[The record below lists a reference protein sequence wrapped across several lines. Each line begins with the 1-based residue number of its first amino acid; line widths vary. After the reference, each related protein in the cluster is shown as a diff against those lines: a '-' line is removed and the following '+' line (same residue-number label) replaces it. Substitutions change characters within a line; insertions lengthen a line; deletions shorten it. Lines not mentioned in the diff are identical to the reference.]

1 MGAMLLLLSTKIGTF
16 VSDFSSNVTYQD
28 MKIAII
34 GAGNMGGALARGV
47 AQGTIIPP
55 SNIYVSNPSTAKLE
69 RLKAEFPA
77 INTTTNNCEAAA
89 VADIVV
95 LAVKPWKVVEVLDEI
110 KPHLDYAHQS
120 VASMVGG
127 LGIAQLSEWLD
138 KGCGELPAT
147 YLIIPNT
154 AIATKSSMTFI
165 ASARSTAAQDALL
178 LDIFNELGAAMLV
191 EEGLIAAG
199 TSLASCGIAYALRYI
214 RAAMEGGVELGFR
227 ADDAKRIV
235 MQTMRGAADILAA
248 NGTHPEAEID
258 RVTTPGGLTIKGLNA
273 MEAAGFTNS
282 VIEGLRAST
291 KR

>member
-1 MGAMLLLLSTKIGTF
+1 
-16 VSDFSSNVTYQD
+16 
-28 MKIAII
+28 MKIAVI

-47 AQGTIIPP
+47 AQGVIVAT
-55 SNIYVSNPSTAKLE
+55 SDIYVSNPSPAKLE
-69 RLKAEFPA
+69 VLKREYPE
-77 INTTTNNCEAAA
+77 INITTDNRKAAEAA
-89 VADIVV
+89 DLVV
-95 LAVKPWKVVEVLDEI
+95 LAVKPWKVVEVLEEI
-110 KPHLDYAHQS
+110 KPHIDYKRQA

-138 KGCGELPAT
+138 KGDGVLPAT

-154 AIATKSSMTFI
+154 AIATMSSMTFI
-165 ASARSTAAQDALL
+165 ASARSTEAMDAHVV
-178 LDIFNELGAAMLV
+178 DIFNELGVAMLV
-191 EEGLIAAG
+191 DEGLIPAG

-235 MQTMRGAADILAA
+235 MQTLRGAADILEAGGA
-248 NGTHPEAEID
+248 HPEAEID

-273 MEAAGFTNS
+273 MEAAGFTHS

>member
-1 MGAMLLLLSTKIGTF
+1 
-16 VSDFSSNVTYQD
+16 

-34 GAGNMGGALARGV
+34 GAGNMGGATARGLAKGSIV
-47 AQGTIIPP
+47 AT
-55 SNIYVSNPSTAKLE
+55 SDIYVSNPSTPKLKA
-69 RLKAEFPA
+69 LKAEFEE
-77 INTTTNNCEAAA
+77 INTTTDNVEAASA
-89 VADIVV
+89 ADMVV
-95 LAVKPWKVVEVLDEI
+95 LAVKPWKVVEVLDQI
-110 KPHLDYAHQS
+110 KPHLDYRRQA

-138 KGCGELPAT
+138 KGDGILPAT

-154 AIATKSSMTFI
+154 AIATMSSMTFI
-165 ASARSTAAQDALL
+165 ASARSTEVQDTLL
-178 LDIFNELGAAMLV
+178 VDVFNELGEAMLV
-191 EEGLIAAG
+191 DEGLIPAG

-235 MQTMRGAADILAA
+235 MQTLRGAADILAA
-248 NGTHPEAEID
+248 NGSHPEAEID

-273 MEAAGFTNS
+273 MEAAGFTPS

>member
-1 MGAMLLLLSTKIGTF
+1 
-16 VSDFSSNVTYQD
+16 

-34 GAGNMGGALARGV
+34 GAGNMGGATARGLAKGSIV
-47 AQGTIIPP
+47 ATVD
-55 SNIYVSNPSTAKLE
+55 IYVSNPSTPKLKA
-69 RLKAEFPA
+69 LKAEFPE
-77 INTTTNNCEAAA
+77 INTTTDNVEAASA
-89 VADIVV
+89 ADMVV
-95 LAVKPWKVVEVLDEI
+95 LAVKPWKVVEVLDQI
-110 KPHLDYAHQS
+110 KPHLDYKRQT

-138 KGCGELPAT
+138 KGDGTLPAT

-154 AIATKSSMTFI
+154 AIATMSSMTFI
-165 ASARSTAAQDALL
+165 ASARATDAEDRVMV
-178 LDIFNELGAAMLV
+178 DIFNELGEAMLV
-191 EEGLIAAG
+191 DEGLIPAG

-235 MQTMRGAADILAA
+235 MQTMRGAADILAV
-248 NGTHPEAEID
+248 NGSHPEAEID

-273 MEAAGFTNS
+273 MEAAGFTPS

>member
-1 MGAMLLLLSTKIGTF
+1 
-16 VSDFSSNVTYQD
+16 
-28 MKIAII
+28 
-34 GAGNMGGALARGV
+34 MGGALARGL
-47 AQGTIIPP
+47 AQGTITPT
-55 SNIYVSNPSTAKLE
+55 SDIYVSNPSLAKLDA
-69 RLKAEFPA
+69 LKSAYPE
-77 INTTTNNCEAAA
+77 INVTTNNCEAVAA
-89 VADIVV
+89 ADMVV

-110 KPHLDYAHQS
+110 KPYLDYSRQA

-127 LGIAQLSEWLD
+127 LGIVQLSEWLD
-138 KGCGELPAT
+138 KGSGVLPAT

-154 AIATKSSMTFI
+154 AIATMSSMTFI
-165 ASARSTAAQDALL
+165 ASVRSNEEQDRLL
-178 LDIFNELGAAMLV
+178 LDIFNELGEAMMV
-191 EEGLIAAG
+191 DEGLIPAG
-199 TSLASCGIAYALRYI
+199 TSLASCGIAYALRYV

-248 NGTHPEAEID
+248 NGSHPEAEID

-273 MEAAGFTNS
+273 MEAAGFTHS

>member
-1 MGAMLLLLSTKIGTF
+1 
-16 VSDFSSNVTYQD
+16 
-28 MKIAII
+28 
-34 GAGNMGGALARGV
+34 MGGATARGLAKGSIV
-47 AQGTIIPP
+47 AT
-55 SNIYVSNPSTAKLE
+55 SDIYVSNPSTPKLKA
-69 RLKAEFPA
+69 LKAEFEE
-77 INTTTNNCEAAA
+77 INTTTDNVEAASA
-89 VADIVV
+89 ADMVV
-95 LAVKPWKVVEVLDEI
+95 LAVKPWKVVEVLDQI
-110 KPHLDYAHQS
+110 KPHLDYRRQA

-138 KGCGELPAT
+138 KGDGILPAT

-154 AIATKSSMTFI
+154 AIATMSSMTFI
-165 ASARSTAAQDALL
+165 ASARSTEVQDTLL
-178 LDIFNELGAAMLV
+178 VDVFNELGEAMLV
-191 EEGLIAAG
+191 DEGLIPAG

-235 MQTMRGAADILAA
+235 MQTLRGAADILAA
-248 NGTHPEAEID
+248 NGSHPEAEID

-273 MEAAGFTNS
+273 MEAAGFTPS

>member
-1 MGAMLLLLSTKIGTF
+1 MCYLCRGICNSVNYKR
-16 VSDFSSNVTYQD
+16 

-34 GAGNMGGALARGV
+34 GAGNMGGALARGL
-47 AQGTIIPP
+47 AQGSIIPT
-55 SNIYVSNPSTAKLE
+55 SNIYVSNPSTAKLMALKE
-69 RLKAEFPA
+69 RFPE
-77 INTTTNNCEAAA
+77 INITTDNSSAAR

-95 LAVKPWKVVEVLDEI
+95 LAVKPWKVAEVIAEI
-110 KPHLDYAHQS
+110 KPHLDYTRQA

-127 LGIAQLSEWLD
+127 LGITELSAWLD
-138 KGCGELPAT
+138 KDCGVLPAT

-154 AIATKSSMTFI
+154 AIATMSSMTFI
-165 ASARSTAAQDALL
+165 ASARATKEQERAL
-178 LDIFNELGAAMLV
+178 LDIFNELGVAMLV
-191 EEGLIAAG
+191 DEGEIAAG

-235 MQTMRGAADILAA
+235 MQTLRGAVDILEA
-248 NGTHPEAEID
+248 NESHPEAEID
-258 RVTTPGGLTIKGLNA
+258 RVTTPGGLTIRGLNA
-273 MEAAGFTNS
+273 MEAAGFTHS

>member
-1 MGAMLLLLSTKIGTF
+1 
-16 VSDFSSNVTYQD
+16 

-34 GAGNMGGALARGV
+34 GAGNMGGALARGL
-47 AQGTIIPP
+47 AQGSIIPT
-55 SNIYVSNPSTAKLE
+55 SDIYVSNPSFAKLDA
-69 RLKAEFPA
+69 LKSAYPE
-77 INTTTNNCEAAA
+77 INVTTNNCEAA
-89 VADIVV
+89 VAADMVV

-110 KPHLDYAHQS
+110 KPYMDYTRQV

-127 LGIAQLSEWLD
+127 LGTAQLSEWLD
-138 KGCGELPAT
+138 KGCGVLPAT

-154 AIATKSSMTFI
+154 AIATMSSMTFI
-165 ASARSTAAQDALL
+165 TSVRSNEKQDRLL
-178 LDIFNELGAAMLV
+178 LEVFNELGEAMMV
-191 EEGLIAAG
+191 DEGLIAAG

-248 NGTHPEAEID
+248 NSSHPKAEID

-273 MEAAGFTNS
+273 MEEAGFTRS
-282 VIEGLRAST
+282 VIAGLRAST

>member
-1 MGAMLLLLSTKIGTF
+1 
-16 VSDFSSNVTYQD
+16 
-28 MKIAII
+28 
-34 GAGNMGGALARGV
+34 MGGALARGLAKGSIV
-47 AQGTIIPP
+47 AT
-55 SNIYVSNPSTAKLE
+55 SDIYVSNPSTPKLE
-69 RLKAEFPA
+69 ALKAEFEE
-77 INTTTNNCEAAA
+77 INTTTNNCEVAS
-89 VADIVV
+89 VADMVV
-95 LAVKPWKVVEVLDEI
+95 LAVKPWKVVEVLDQI
-110 KPHLDYAHQS
+110 KPHLDYKRQT

-138 KGCGELPAT
+138 KGDGTLPAT

-154 AIATKSSMTFI
+154 AIATMSSMTFI
-165 ASARSTAAQDALL
+165 ASARATDAEDRAMV
-178 LDIFNELGAAMLV
+178 DIFNELGEAMLV
-191 EEGLIAAG
+191 DEGLIPAG

-248 NGTHPEAEID
+248 NGSHPEAEID